1 MGFIFEQIWC
11 QLPVKCSLCLFCI
24 FTSEQGYD
32 KWALAHSYLV
42 LFWFNWTGNI
52 LWNYLISWGPN
63 FVDCGC
69 FAYSLG
75 CNFSRKTIYLI
86 ISFRRGC
93 KFVVKGTHEYH
104 ENWDSANSN
113 DPRVIF
119 WKSYFILVLSAFN
132 GYKSF
137 DRSRN
142 S

>member
-1 MGFIFEQIWC
+1 MK
-11 QLPVKCSLCLFCI
+11 VTK
-24 FTSEQGYD
+24 
-32 KWALAHSYLV
+32 
-42 LFWFNWTGNI
+42 

-137 DRSRN
+137 DRSRKSLHFVIFKSIYIYIKHKTSFHN
-142 S
+142 VTCNNTCINNRYLNKSYDIWY